1 MQERHERKRETIIST
16 ALKEWGKSHFRET
29 SLSSLAKSMGLTKP
43 ALYRYFRN
51 KEELNQAIDK
61 RVRDEYCRLGRNFLE
76 RVSFPK
82 QAPYLDL
89 EHAFRLYI
97 DIHLRFFCE
106 HPDSFYYF
114 VLSALKEPFL
124 KHAELKGIHGREIH
138 RFGKLLEESNGTWAS
153 DDAAKILRYIFSTCS
168 FWIHA
173 FLHFRDGLGS
183 DGTGLKEHRSL
194 SKEQSDSLVHDVSL
208 AALFGLG
215 GEGFQD
221 NLPFESM
228 ERECRVRADEM
239 PERNRI
245 FESISEVVAE
255 DGLGRASL
263 EKIAQKAG
271 MTKSSLYF
279 YFRNKDDM
287 LGSMLRRERDRLD
300 TIFEDRSRLYKS
312 IEEKIYSRFL
322 VTASYHINNM
332 TLMTAFTWFHY
343 QGILANLRPPSRHA
357 LEAVASFLDEAVDS
371 GRLKCFSLEPFHIL
385 FYMNSLIFNEIL
397 GNARTSPP
405 LPLKL
410 EDMRSVFR
418 YFSRGILGG
427 ATKE

>member
-1 MQERHERKRETIIST
+1 MRERHERKRETIIST
-16 ALKEWGKSHFRET
+16 ALKEWGKSHFRDT
-29 SLSSLAKSMGLTKP
+29 SLSALAKSMGLTKP

-51 KEELNQAIDK
+51 KEELNQAIEQ
-61 RVRDEYCRLGRNFLE
+61 RVREEYCQLGRHFLE
-76 RVSFPK
+76 TARFPK
-82 QAPYLDL
+82 QAPDLDL
-89 EHAFRLYI
+89 EQAFRLYI

-124 KHAELKGIHGREIH
+124 KHAELRGIHSREIN
-138 RFGKLLEESNGTWAS
+138 RFCKLLEESNGTWEC

-173 FLHFRDGLGS
+173 FLHFHDGFGRDAIGV
-183 DGTGLKEHRSL
+183 KEHRSL
-194 SKEQSDSLVHDVSL
+194 SKEQSDFLVHDVSE
-208 AALFGLG
+208 AALCGLG

-228 ERECRVRADEM
+228 ERQCRVRVEEM

-255 DGLGRASL
+255 EGLGRASL
-263 EKIAQKAG
+263 KKIAQNAG

-287 LGSMLRRERDRLD
+287 LGSMLRRERDHLD

-322 VTASYHINNM
+322 VTASYNMNNM

-343 QGILANLRPPSRHA
+343 QGILANLKPPPRHT
-357 LEAVASFLDEAVDS
+357 LEAVASFLEEAVDS
-371 GRLKCFSLEPFHIL
+371 GRLRRLSLEPFHIL

-397 GNARTSPP
+397 GSARSSPP
-405 LPLKL
+405 SPLKL
-410 EDMRSVFR
+410 KDMRSVFR

-427 ATKE
+427 IRND